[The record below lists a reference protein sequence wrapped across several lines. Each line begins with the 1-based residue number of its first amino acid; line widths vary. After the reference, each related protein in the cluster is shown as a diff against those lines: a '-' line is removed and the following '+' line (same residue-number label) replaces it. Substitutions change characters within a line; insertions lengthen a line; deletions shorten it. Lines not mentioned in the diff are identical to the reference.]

1 MNVLQSPIDWSSSQ
15 KSLDDM
21 QISEK
26 QLASKNASIL
36 AKEFMKQGGLIP
48 PVLSCLSQQTTQT
61 TIQSNETEEDWFLPD
76 HDNKIELC
84 STS

>member
-1 MNVLQSPIDWSSSQ
+1 MDQKIICKTPEPQVKVLESPIDWNLSP

-21 QISEK
+21 QLSEK

-48 PVLSCLSQQTTQT
+48 PVLSCLSQQMTQT
-61 TIQSNETEEDWFLPD
+61 TIQSFETEED
-76 HDNKIELC
+76 
-84 STS
+84 

>member
-1 MNVLQSPIDWSSSQ
+1 MDQKIICKTPEPQVNVLQSPIDWTASP

-26 QLASKNASIL
+26 QLASKNAAIL

-48 PVLSCLSQQTTQT
+48 PVLSCFSQQTTQC
-61 TIQSNETEEDWFLPD
+61 TIQSNETEED
-76 HDNKIELC
+76 
-84 STS
+84 